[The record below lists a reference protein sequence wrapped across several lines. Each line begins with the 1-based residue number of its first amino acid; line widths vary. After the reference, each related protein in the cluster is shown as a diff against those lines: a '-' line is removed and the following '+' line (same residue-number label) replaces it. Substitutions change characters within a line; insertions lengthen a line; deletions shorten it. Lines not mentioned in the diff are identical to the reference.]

1 MASNLERFS
10 GYIGG
15 KVKGAASDFAA
26 GAKASVYSANPAM
39 FGGIESGVTGLK
51 NEFMRA
57 RNGDEKRARQERAQ
71 KNRERGFQEEQ
82 RNEQRYADE
91 QQQKIFKSMDD
102 KLEQILKALLR
113 GKDGG
118 DSLLGGLPLLGLG
131 FKGPGKTPPRVPG
144 VDGKT
149 PPRVSDVDGKKPP
162 RVPDVDGKKPPK
174 IVDPELK
181 KIRLRGLGFFDDIV
195 KSFEK
200 MKTSLFKTS
209 IKFPEL
215 ERYATSMADD
225 MGKSVKAIGDMSDSI
240 KASRESLLAKFGPQ
254 TGKGGKALSGA
265 ALDSRLGK
273 LAGEADNLPKLMELP
288 GEGKA
293 GGAVADA
300 AKGGDILDSMSKA
313 TKAFS
318 AEGAI
323 GKVFKGLAVFA
334 AGMGKA
340 VAGPLKLLVELTDIG
355 QFAKG
360 IGKVLGPIGI
370 IFGIFDGLMNAL
382 DTEGLAETLGKDVG
396 KIGMQ
401 ERISGFIGGFIGSIG
416 GLFDLVSG
424 LMGIELEGKSIQ
436 KKMTDTFTKFFD
448 DIFEELGIIFKAVG
462 EFLQSEPV
470 QIVFDY
476 IKDMTG
482 NFMKGIVS
490 IFKLLA
496 AIVTWDVDKMK
507 SAGIDLSRVI
517 TNSFKALGNVIID
530 AINYLINKFNNLLP
544 GSGIGTIDRFEKSGP
559 VEDWTDRD
567 VDAWLAQNTQA
578 EVSEEQKKQAEKKQ
592 RQVDNAQANYIEV
605 LNNQRYYDVDGNVKD
620 DFFGNNRRII
630 DTAQKKFEEALE
642 AQRLWQSENNIDNT
656 KYDQV
661 LAEQNRRA
669 AAGADPV
676 PSPSPAA
683 GTETSEEGT
692 ETSEEGTEKPPEE
705 QPPTKGDTT
714 EQTDAITTATTDVG
728 NIINDGNVEA
738 MDNAAE
744 LSEAE
749 RLQQEALA
757 VANADHQANLNSE
770 MQRAY
775 HVGVD
780 RMLAGQSELMRSLV
794 GPLLKGEDSGGP
806 LGNIFG
812 SIFGKDSKLGK
823 IGDVLG
829 SFLGKG
835 EGGLFDKISETFGS
849 IKETVSDFTG
859 VFKDFFADAKGS
871 GTDLAG
877 TFGGSFQGNFTGSKL
892 GDLIGSK
899 LSGELGF
906 EGNANSAVYAF
917 AKDLA
922 APGGGFSNFSETL
935 NHPSFAGGLNAIS
948 ALWNG
953 APVSNARGAIGAG
966 LNIYSLIKGGA
977 AGGII
982 GGGIANLGSRMVA
995 SQAAKMYGQ
1004 QGLAA
1009 LSQAGMGN
1017 AALSGAAKTGLMGK
1031 AGSMLGNFGAG
1042 MQSGAATGFNLT
1054 GGLGQSTVSG
1064 TMGAAAGAIGNGMM
1078 TYAIANMLSGGY
1090 EINKHLNKIAGA
1102 VGAFFGPVGSAV
1114 VGVVMGGLNRLFGR
1128 KAKKVTATGLDI
1140 ELGTETTGQQY
1151 SEWIKKGGKY
1161 RSDKKGTDY
1170 SAMDQGLIDFFSDA
1184 AGELQTGIG
1193 KLADV
1198 MGMGADDVVGFTKAY
1213 KIDLTGMSAKE
1224 QQKAI
1229 ADAMMTYASDAIK
1242 MTYGDVSRF
1251 AKEGESTLDT
1261 FGRMASATENVA
1273 YWFDA
1278 LGYTAEKT
1286 NDMFNKMAENDGLF
1300 SAGNGMFNFNFEDT
1314 PFYKNMISQIGGEA
1328 GASALD
1334 YEFAGG
1340 RGGPNG
1346 YGIDIYSLMNAR
1358 AMAAA
1363 ASAGA
1368 TPVEPTEE
1376 QKKLAIAGAKANF
1389 VEMLGGQQMF
1399 GKTMQGYF
1407 STFYSKEE
1415 QAEFMARQA
1424 TIQAKA
1430 ALDAVEAELE
1440 SLSDQFS
1447 EIDPNVAESLDN
1459 IKSQKEVDEAKENY
1473 RKAIESAMESGD
1485 MALAAELLKSS
1496 EVFMQAANL
1505 QLQAAEM
1512 NGNAT
1517 KEQVDLFSDM
1527 SEFGS
1532 GGGGV
1537 AQMKDTRTLNEI
1549 EETAL
1554 GQIVGGGL
1562 TSNNVSAGEFDTN
1575 VGSGVAALAAEGVVE
1590 VMNNNSGTGSADN
1603 LVVGGTAVENQNVI
1617 SSNPAIIGSNNM
1629 TSNDV
1634 INNVNIANVG
1644 VRDFNPMLAVNVRG
1658 ITMGH
1663 IGIGSM

>member
-57 RNGDEKRARQERAQ
+57 RSGDEKRARQERAQ

-102 KLEQILKALLR
+102 KLEQILKALLK

-149 PPRVSDVDGKKPP
+149 PPRVSG
-162 RVPDVDGKKPPK
+162 VDGKKPPK

-254 TGKGGKALSGA
+254 FGKGGKALSGA

-293 GGAVADA
+293 AGAAADA
-300 AKGGDILDSMSKA
+300 AKGAD
-313 TKAFS
+313 
-318 AEGAI
+318 
-323 GKVFKGLAVFA
+323 A
-334 AGMGKA
+334 AGDASKFKNILNMDVGKLFGDMNGKLMKLLE
-340 VAGPLKLLVELTDIG
+340 GPLKFIASLTDVGPLI
-355 QFAKG
+355 KG
-360 IGKVLGPIGI
+360 IGKVAGPLGVLIGI
-370 IFGIFDGLMNAL
+370 YDGLMNAL
-382 DTEGLAETLGKDVG
+382 DTEQLQETLGKTDIT
-396 KIGMQ
+396 IGD
-401 ERISGFIGGFIGSIG
+401 RFAGFIGGFIGSIG
-416 GLFDLVSG
+416 GLFDLLLGVMGIQYEGESIQDFLTNGITKLASFSFEAIGDYFKLVGAYFEGIYGLVTGDQERIQNSKDKFEYLGEKWFGWTDDFGRIVGGMIANSIEDIKLSLNIMKESVVGIFDG
-424 LMGIELEGKSIQ
+424 LMLEISIVGDELAKKGNEIWNGGRVLIARAVNGIVDGVRWAVNWVIDAMNSITESVINAVPDSIFGVNLRQQKSSAKQALKINRLEKTSDVIDEEAIQ
-436 KKMTDTFTKFFD
+436 KEHQEQQAALDASIAAKKGAKEALATKTLANIEQLETVSAETKLQMASANNAAQAERD
-448 DIFEELGIIFKAVG
+448 AEAAARQEELGIK
-462 EFLQSEPV
+462 
-470 QIVFDY
+470 
-476 IKDMTG
+476 TG
-482 NFMKGIVS
+482 FIDDPA
-490 IFKLLA
+490 LA
-496 AIVTWDVDKMK
+496 
-507 SAGIDLSRVI
+507 
-517 TNSFKALGNVIID
+517 
-530 AINYLINKFNNLLP
+530 
-544 GSGIGTIDRFEKSGP
+544 
-559 VEDWTDRD
+559 
-567 VDAWLAQNTQA
+567 
-578 EVSEEQKKQAEKKQ
+578 
-592 RQVDNAQANYIEV
+592 
-605 LNNQRYYDVDGNVKD
+605 
-620 DFFGNNRRII
+620 
-630 DTAQKKFEEALE
+630 
-642 AQRLWQSENNIDNT
+642 
-656 KYDQV
+656 
-661 LAEQNRRA
+661 
-669 AAGADPV
+669 
-676 PSPSPAA
+676 
-683 GTETSEEGT
+683 
-692 ETSEEGTEKPPEE
+692 EKPPEE

-794 GPLLKGEDSGGP
+794 GPLLKGQGGEEGGF
-806 LGNIFG
+806 L
-812 SIFGKDSKLGK
+812 SKLFGGGK
-823 IGDVLG
+823 EGGFFSKFGDSLG
-829 SFLGKG
+829 SFFGKG
-835 EGGLFDKISETFGS
+835 TGGWFDKTTGFFDGAKDLFGGIKDTFGS
-849 IKETVSDFTG
+849 ISGAFDELLG
-859 VFKDFFADAKGS
+859 GGGS
-871 GTDLAG
+871 GTNILKTAG
-877 TFGGSFQGNFTGSKL
+877 FGGSFNTGDPLANLL
-892 GDLIGSK
+892 GGK
-899 LSGELGF
+899 LSEELGLSGVGTNAVAGTLKNIVGGMGV
-906 EGNANSAVYAF
+906 GNSFRSA
-917 AKDLA
+917 LA
-922 APGGGFSNFSETL
+922 GPGGL
-935 NHPSFAGGLNAIS
+935 AGGLGAALTIGSADINTVGGALSGGLGIYQLLKGGGLASMLGGGISQLGAKMTAQAAANFMAANA
-948 ALWNG
+948 G
-953 APVSNARGAIGAG
+953 P
-966 LNIYSLIKGGA
+966 YSLAYAGKQGMLGA
-977 AGGII
+977 AG
-982 GGGIANLGSRMVA
+982 
-995 SQAAKMYGQ
+995 
-1004 QGLAA
+1004 
-1009 LSQAGMGN
+1009 N
-1017 AALSGAAKTGLMGK
+1017 A
-1031 AGSMLGNFGAG
+1031 LGNFGAG
-1042 MQSGAATGFNLT
+1042 MADPTALFGNGGMATK
-1054 GGLGQSTVSG
+1054 LG
-1064 TMGAAAGAIGNGMM
+1064 AGAGAVASGFM
-1078 TYAIANMLSGGY
+1078 AKGVGDFVSGGY
-1090 EINKHLNKIAGA
+1090 TLNKHLTTAGGLLA
-1102 VGAFFGPVGSAV
+1102 GIGATGALGPLLAAGPAGIVI
-1114 VGVVMGGLNRLFGR
+1114 GVVAGLANRLFGR
-1128 KAKKVTATGLDI
+1128 KAKEYTDVGLD
-1140 ELGTETTGQQY
+1140 LNMGTDTSGQVY
-1151 SEWIKKGGKY
+1151 KDWIKKGGTY
-1161 RSDKKGTDY
+1161 RSDKKGTEYEALDSELVSY
-1170 SAMDQGLIDFFSDA
+1170 LNDSAGTIQSSY
-1184 AGELQTGIG
+1184 G
-1193 KLADV
+1193 KLAET
-1198 MGMGADDVVGFTKAY
+1198 MGLSAGAIVGFTKSY
-1213 KIDLTGMSAKE
+1213 KISLEGLSGPE
-1224 QQKAI
+1224 QQKKI
-1229 ADAMMTYASDAIK
+1229 AEFVQKYADDAIK
-1242 MTYGDVSRF
+1242 SSYGNVSKF
-1251 AKEGESTLDT
+1251 ALEGEKTTDT
-1261 FGRMASATENVA
+1261 FVRMASATENVA

>member
-57 RNGDEKRARQERAQ
+57 RSGDEKRARQERAQ

-102 KLEQILKALLR
+102 KLEQILKALLK

-149 PPRVSDVDGKKPP
+149 PPRVSG
-162 RVPDVDGKKPPK
+162 VDGKKPPK

-254 TGKGGKALSGA
+254 FGKGGKALSGA

-293 GGAVADA
+293 AGAAADA
-300 AKGGDILDSMSKA
+300 AKGAD
-313 TKAFS
+313 
-318 AEGAI
+318 
-323 GKVFKGLAVFA
+323 A
-334 AGMGKA
+334 AGDASKFKNILNMDVGKLFGDMNGKLMKLLE
-340 VAGPLKLLVELTDIG
+340 GPLKFIASLTDVGPLI
-355 QFAKG
+355 KG
-360 IGKVLGPIGI
+360 IGKVAGPLGVLIGI
-370 IFGIFDGLMNAL
+370 YDGLMNAL
-382 DTEGLAETLGKDVG
+382 DTEQLQETLGKTDIT
-396 KIGMQ
+396 IGD
-401 ERISGFIGGFIGSIG
+401 RFAGFIGGFIGSIG
-416 GLFDLVSG
+416 GLFDLLLGVMGIQYEGESIQDFLTNGITKLASFSFEAIGDYFKLVGAYFEGIYGLVTGDQERIQNSKDKFEYLGEKWFGWTDDFGRIVGGMIANSIEDIKLSLNIMKESIVGIFDG
-424 LMGIELEGKSIQ
+424 LMLEISIVGDELAKKGNEIWNGGRVLIARAVNGIVDGVRWAVNWVIDAMNSITESVINAVPDSIFGVNLRQQKSSAKQALKINRLEKTSDVIDEEAIQ
-436 KKMTDTFTKFFD
+436 KEHQEQQAALDASIAAKKGAKEALATKTLANIEQLETVSAETKLQMASANNAAQAERD
-448 DIFEELGIIFKAVG
+448 AEAAARQEELGIK
-462 EFLQSEPV
+462 
-470 QIVFDY
+470 
-476 IKDMTG
+476 TG
-482 NFMKGIVS
+482 FIDDPA
-490 IFKLLA
+490 LA
-496 AIVTWDVDKMK
+496 
-507 SAGIDLSRVI
+507 
-517 TNSFKALGNVIID
+517 
-530 AINYLINKFNNLLP
+530 
-544 GSGIGTIDRFEKSGP
+544 
-559 VEDWTDRD
+559 
-567 VDAWLAQNTQA
+567 
-578 EVSEEQKKQAEKKQ
+578 
-592 RQVDNAQANYIEV
+592 
-605 LNNQRYYDVDGNVKD
+605 
-620 DFFGNNRRII
+620 
-630 DTAQKKFEEALE
+630 
-642 AQRLWQSENNIDNT
+642 
-656 KYDQV
+656 
-661 LAEQNRRA
+661 
-669 AAGADPV
+669 
-676 PSPSPAA
+676 
-683 GTETSEEGT
+683 
-692 ETSEEGTEKPPEE
+692 EKPPEE

-794 GPLLKGEDSGGP
+794 GPLLKGQGGEEGGF
-806 LGNIFG
+806 L
-812 SIFGKDSKLGK
+812 SKLFGGGK
-823 IGDVLG
+823 EGGFFSKFGDSLG
-829 SFLGKG
+829 SFFGKG
-835 EGGLFDKISETFGS
+835 TGGWFDKTTGFFDGAKDLFGGIKDTFGS
-849 IKETVSDFTG
+849 ISGAFDELLG
-859 VFKDFFADAKGS
+859 GGGS
-871 GTDLAG
+871 GTNILKTAG
-877 TFGGSFQGNFTGSKL
+877 FGGSFNTGDPLANLL
-892 GDLIGSK
+892 GGK
-899 LSGELGF
+899 LSEELGLSGVGTNAVAGTLKNIVGGMGV
-906 EGNANSAVYAF
+906 GNSFRSA
-917 AKDLA
+917 LA
-922 APGGGFSNFSETL
+922 GPGGL
-935 NHPSFAGGLNAIS
+935 AGGLGAALTIGSADINTVGGALSGGLGIYQLLKGGGLASMLGGGISQLGAKMTAQAAANFMAANA
-948 ALWNG
+948 G
-953 APVSNARGAIGAG
+953 P
-966 LNIYSLIKGGA
+966 YSLAYAGKQGMLGA
-977 AGGII
+977 AG
-982 GGGIANLGSRMVA
+982 
-995 SQAAKMYGQ
+995 
-1004 QGLAA
+1004 
-1009 LSQAGMGN
+1009 N
-1017 AALSGAAKTGLMGK
+1017 A
-1031 AGSMLGNFGAG
+1031 LGNFGAG
-1042 MQSGAATGFNLT
+1042 MADPTALFGNGGMATK
-1054 GGLGQSTVSG
+1054 LG
-1064 TMGAAAGAIGNGMM
+1064 AGAGAVASGFM
-1078 TYAIANMLSGGY
+1078 AKGVGDFVSGGY
-1090 EINKHLNKIAGA
+1090 TLNKHLTTAGGLLA
-1102 VGAFFGPVGSAV
+1102 GIGATGALGPLLAAGPAGIVI
-1114 VGVVMGGLNRLFGR
+1114 GVVAGLANRLFGR
-1128 KAKKVTATGLDI
+1128 KAKEYTDVGLD
-1140 ELGTETTGQQY
+1140 LNMGTDTSGQVY
-1151 SEWIKKGGKY
+1151 KDWIKKGGTY
-1161 RSDKKGTDY
+1161 RSDKKGTEYEALDSELVSY
-1170 SAMDQGLIDFFSDA
+1170 LNDSAGTIQSSY
-1184 AGELQTGIG
+1184 G
-1193 KLADV
+1193 KLAET
-1198 MGMGADDVVGFTKAY
+1198 MGLSAGAIVGFTKSY
-1213 KIDLTGMSAKE
+1213 KISLEGLSGPE
-1224 QQKAI
+1224 QQKKI
-1229 ADAMMTYASDAIK
+1229 AEFVQKYADDAIK
-1242 MTYGDVSRF
+1242 SSYGNVSKF
-1251 AKEGESTLDT
+1251 ALEGEKTTDT
-1261 FGRMASATENVA
+1261 FVRMASATENVA

-1537 AQMKDTRTLNEI
+1537 EQMKDTRTLNEI

-1562 TSNNVSAGEFDTN
+1562 TSNNVSAGEFGAN

>member
-102 KLEQILKALLR
+102 KLEQILKALLK

-149 PPRVSDVDGKKPP
+149 PPRVSG
-162 RVPDVDGKKPPK
+162 VDGKKPPK

-254 TGKGGKALSGA
+254 FGKGGKALSGA

-293 GGAVADA
+293 AGAAADA
-300 AKGGDILDSMSKA
+300 AKGAD
-313 TKAFS
+313 
-318 AEGAI
+318 
-323 GKVFKGLAVFA
+323 A
-334 AGMGKA
+334 AGDASKFKNILNMDVGKLFGDMNGKLMKLLE
-340 VAGPLKLLVELTDIG
+340 GPLKFIASLTDVGPLI
-355 QFAKG
+355 KG
-360 IGKVLGPIGI
+360 IGKVAGPLGVLIGI
-370 IFGIFDGLMNAL
+370 YDGLMNAL
-382 DTEGLAETLGKDVG
+382 DTEQLQETLGKTDIT
-396 KIGMQ
+396 IGD
-401 ERISGFIGGFIGSIG
+401 RFAGFIGGFIGSIG
-416 GLFDLVSG
+416 GLFDLLLGVMGIQYEGESIQDFLTNGITKLASFSFEAIGDYFKLVGAYFEGIYGLVTGDQERIQNSKDKFEYLGEKWFGWTDDFGRIVGGMIANSIEDIKLSLNIMKESIVGIFDG
-424 LMGIELEGKSIQ
+424 LMLEISIVGDELAKKGNEIWNGGRVLIARAVNGIVDGVRWAVNWVIDAMNSITESVINAVPDSIFGVNLRQQKSSAKQALKINRLEKTSDVIDEEAIQ
-436 KKMTDTFTKFFD
+436 KEHQEQQAALDASIAAKKGAKEALATKTLANIEQLETVSAETKLQMASANNAAQAERD
-448 DIFEELGIIFKAVG
+448 AEAAARQEELGIK
-462 EFLQSEPV
+462 
-470 QIVFDY
+470 
-476 IKDMTG
+476 TG
-482 NFMKGIVS
+482 FIDDPA
-490 IFKLLA
+490 LA
-496 AIVTWDVDKMK
+496 
-507 SAGIDLSRVI
+507 
-517 TNSFKALGNVIID
+517 
-530 AINYLINKFNNLLP
+530 
-544 GSGIGTIDRFEKSGP
+544 
-559 VEDWTDRD
+559 
-567 VDAWLAQNTQA
+567 
-578 EVSEEQKKQAEKKQ
+578 
-592 RQVDNAQANYIEV
+592 
-605 LNNQRYYDVDGNVKD
+605 
-620 DFFGNNRRII
+620 
-630 DTAQKKFEEALE
+630 
-642 AQRLWQSENNIDNT
+642 
-656 KYDQV
+656 
-661 LAEQNRRA
+661 
-669 AAGADPV
+669 
-676 PSPSPAA
+676 
-683 GTETSEEGT
+683 
-692 ETSEEGTEKPPEE
+692 EKPPEE

-728 NIINDGNVEA
+728 HIINDGNVEA

-794 GPLLKGEDSGGP
+794 GPLLKGQGGEEGGF
-806 LGNIFG
+806 L
-812 SIFGKDSKLGK
+812 SKLFGGGK
-823 IGDVLG
+823 EGGFFSKFGDSLG
-829 SFLGKG
+829 SFFGKG
-835 EGGLFDKISETFGS
+835 TGGWFDKTTGFFDGAKDLFGGIKDTFGS
-849 IKETVSDFTG
+849 ISGAFDELLG
-859 VFKDFFADAKGS
+859 GGGS
-871 GTDLAG
+871 GTNILKTAG
-877 TFGGSFQGNFTGSKL
+877 FGGSFNTGDPLANLL
-892 GDLIGSK
+892 GGK
-899 LSGELGF
+899 LSEELGLSGVGTNAVAGTLKNIVGGMGV
-906 EGNANSAVYAF
+906 GNSFRSA
-917 AKDLA
+917 LA
-922 APGGGFSNFSETL
+922 GPGGL
-935 NHPSFAGGLNAIS
+935 AGGLGAALTIGSADINTVGGALSGGLGIYQLLKGGGLASMLGGGISQLGAKMTAQAAANFMAANA
-948 ALWNG
+948 G
-953 APVSNARGAIGAG
+953 P
-966 LNIYSLIKGGA
+966 YSLAYAGKQGMLGA
-977 AGGII
+977 AG
-982 GGGIANLGSRMVA
+982 
-995 SQAAKMYGQ
+995 
-1004 QGLAA
+1004 
-1009 LSQAGMGN
+1009 N
-1017 AALSGAAKTGLMGK
+1017 A
-1031 AGSMLGNFGAG
+1031 LGNFGAG
-1042 MQSGAATGFNLT
+1042 MADPTALFGNGGMATK
-1054 GGLGQSTVSG
+1054 LG
-1064 TMGAAAGAIGNGMM
+1064 AGAGAVASGFM
-1078 TYAIANMLSGGY
+1078 AKGVGDFVSGGY
-1090 EINKHLNKIAGA
+1090 TLNKHLTTAGGLLA
-1102 VGAFFGPVGSAV
+1102 GIGATGALGPLLAAGPAGIVI
-1114 VGVVMGGLNRLFGR
+1114 GVVAGLANRLFGR
-1128 KAKKVTATGLDI
+1128 KAKEYTDVGLD
-1140 ELGTETTGQQY
+1140 LNMGTDTSGQVY
-1151 SEWIKKGGKY
+1151 KDWIKKGGTY
-1161 RSDKKGTDY
+1161 RSDKKGTEYEALDSELVSY
-1170 SAMDQGLIDFFSDA
+1170 LNDSAGTIQSSY
-1184 AGELQTGIG
+1184 G
-1193 KLADV
+1193 KLAET
-1198 MGMGADDVVGFTKAY
+1198 MGLSAGAIVGFTKSY
-1213 KIDLTGMSAKE
+1213 KISLEGLSGPE
-1224 QQKAI
+1224 QQKKI
-1229 ADAMMTYASDAIK
+1229 AEFVQKYADDAIK
-1242 MTYGDVSRF
+1242 SSYGNVSKF
-1251 AKEGESTLDT
+1251 ALEGEKTTDT
-1261 FGRMASATENVA
+1261 FVRMASATENVA

-1473 RKAIESAMESGD
+1473 RKAIEAAMESGD

-1537 AQMKDTRTLNEI
+1537 EQMKDTRTLNEI
-1549 EETAL
+1549 EETTL
-1554 GQIVGGGL
+1554 GQIVDGGL
-1562 TSNNVSAGEFDTN
+1562 TSNNVSAGEFDAN

>member
-57 RNGDEKRARQERAQ
+57 RSGDEKRARQERAQ

-102 KLEQILKALLR
+102 KLEQILKALLK

-149 PPRVSDVDGKKPP
+149 PPRVSG
-162 RVPDVDGKKPPK
+162 VDGKKPPK

-254 TGKGGKALSGA
+254 FGKGGKALSGA

-293 GGAVADA
+293 AGAAADA
-300 AKGGDILDSMSKA
+300 AKGAD
-313 TKAFS
+313 
-318 AEGAI
+318 
-323 GKVFKGLAVFA
+323 A
-334 AGMGKA
+334 AGDASKFKNILNMDVGKLFGDMNGKLMKLLE
-340 VAGPLKLLVELTDIG
+340 GPLKFIASLTDVGPLI
-355 QFAKG
+355 KG
-360 IGKVLGPIGI
+360 IGKVAGPLGVLIGI
-370 IFGIFDGLMNAL
+370 YDGLMNAL
-382 DTEGLAETLGKDVG
+382 DTEQLQETLGKTDIT
-396 KIGMQ
+396 IGD
-401 ERISGFIGGFIGSIG
+401 RFAGFIGGFIGSIG
-416 GLFDLVSG
+416 GLFDLLLGVMGIQYEGESIQDFLTNGITKLASFSFEAIGDYFKLVGAYYEGIYGLVTGDQERIQNSKDKFEYLGEKWFGWTDDFGRIVGGMIANSIEDIKLSLNIMKESVVGIFDG
-424 LMGIELEGKSIQ
+424 LMLEISIVGDELAKKGNEIWNGGRVLIARAVNGIVDGVRWAVNWVIDAMNSITESVINAVPDSIFGVNLRQQKSSAKQALKINRLEKTSDVIDEEAIQ
-436 KKMTDTFTKFFD
+436 KEHQEQQAALDASIAAKKGAKEALATKTLANIEQLETVSAETKLQMASANNAAQAERD
-448 DIFEELGIIFKAVG
+448 AEAAARQEELGIK
-462 EFLQSEPV
+462 
-470 QIVFDY
+470 
-476 IKDMTG
+476 TG
-482 NFMKGIVS
+482 FIDDPA
-490 IFKLLA
+490 LA
-496 AIVTWDVDKMK
+496 
-507 SAGIDLSRVI
+507 
-517 TNSFKALGNVIID
+517 
-530 AINYLINKFNNLLP
+530 
-544 GSGIGTIDRFEKSGP
+544 
-559 VEDWTDRD
+559 
-567 VDAWLAQNTQA
+567 
-578 EVSEEQKKQAEKKQ
+578 
-592 RQVDNAQANYIEV
+592 
-605 LNNQRYYDVDGNVKD
+605 
-620 DFFGNNRRII
+620 
-630 DTAQKKFEEALE
+630 
-642 AQRLWQSENNIDNT
+642 
-656 KYDQV
+656 
-661 LAEQNRRA
+661 
-669 AAGADPV
+669 
-676 PSPSPAA
+676 
-683 GTETSEEGT
+683 
-692 ETSEEGTEKPPEE
+692 EKPPEE

-794 GPLLKGEDSGGP
+794 GPLLKGQGGEEGGF
-806 LGNIFG
+806 L
-812 SIFGKDSKLGK
+812 SKLFGGGK
-823 IGDVLG
+823 EGGFFSKFGDSLG
-829 SFLGKG
+829 SFFGKG
-835 EGGLFDKISETFGS
+835 TGGWFDKTTGFFDGAKDLFGGIKDTFGS
-849 IKETVSDFTG
+849 ISGAFDELLG
-859 VFKDFFADAKGS
+859 GGGS
-871 GTDLAG
+871 GTNILKTAG
-877 TFGGSFQGNFTGSKL
+877 FGGSFNTGDPLANLL
-892 GDLIGSK
+892 GGK
-899 LSGELGF
+899 LSEELGLSGVGTNAVAGTLKNIVGGMGV
-906 EGNANSAVYAF
+906 GNSFRSA
-917 AKDLA
+917 LA
-922 APGGGFSNFSETL
+922 GPGGL
-935 NHPSFAGGLNAIS
+935 AGGLGAALTIGSADINTVGGALSGGLGIYQLLKGGGLASMLGGGISQLGAKMTAQAAANFMAANA
-948 ALWNG
+948 G
-953 APVSNARGAIGAG
+953 P
-966 LNIYSLIKGGA
+966 YSLAYAGKQGMLGA
-977 AGGII
+977 AG
-982 GGGIANLGSRMVA
+982 
-995 SQAAKMYGQ
+995 
-1004 QGLAA
+1004 
-1009 LSQAGMGN
+1009 N
-1017 AALSGAAKTGLMGK
+1017 A
-1031 AGSMLGNFGAG
+1031 LGNFGAG
-1042 MQSGAATGFNLT
+1042 MADPTALFGNGGMATK
-1054 GGLGQSTVSG
+1054 LG
-1064 TMGAAAGAIGNGMM
+1064 AGAGAVASGFM
-1078 TYAIANMLSGGY
+1078 AKGVGDFVSGGY
-1090 EINKHLNKIAGA
+1090 TLNKHLTTAGGLLA
-1102 VGAFFGPVGSAV
+1102 GIGATGALGPLLAAGPAGIVI
-1114 VGVVMGGLNRLFGR
+1114 GVVAGLANRLFGR
-1128 KAKKVTATGLDI
+1128 KAKEYTDVGLD
-1140 ELGTETTGQQY
+1140 LNMGTDTSGQVY
-1151 SEWIKKGGKY
+1151 KDWIKKGGTY
-1161 RSDKKGTDY
+1161 RSDKKGTEYEALDSELVSY
-1170 SAMDQGLIDFFSDA
+1170 LNDSAGTIQSSY
-1184 AGELQTGIG
+1184 G
-1193 KLADV
+1193 KLAET
-1198 MGMGADDVVGFTKAY
+1198 MGLSAGAIVGFTKSY
-1213 KIDLTGMSAKE
+1213 KISLEGLSGPE
-1224 QQKAI
+1224 QQKKI
-1229 ADAMMTYASDAIK
+1229 AEFVQKYADDAIK
-1242 MTYGDVSRF
+1242 SSYGNVSKF
-1251 AKEGESTLDT
+1251 ALEGEKTTDT
-1261 FGRMASATENVA
+1261 FVRMASATENVA

>member
-57 RNGDEKRARQERAQ
+57 RSGDEKRARQERAQ

-102 KLEQILKALLR
+102 KLEQILKALLK

-149 PPRVSDVDGKKPP
+149 PPRVSG
-162 RVPDVDGKKPPK
+162 VDGKKPPK

-254 TGKGGKALSGA
+254 FGKGGKALSGA

-293 GGAVADA
+293 AGAAADA
-300 AKGGDILDSMSKA
+300 AKGAD
-313 TKAFS
+313 
-318 AEGAI
+318 
-323 GKVFKGLAVFA
+323 A
-334 AGMGKA
+334 AGDASKFKNILNMDVGKLFGDMNGKLMKLLE
-340 VAGPLKLLVELTDIG
+340 GPLKFIASLTDVGPLI
-355 QFAKG
+355 KG
-360 IGKVLGPIGI
+360 IGKVAGPLGVLIGI
-370 IFGIFDGLMNAL
+370 YDGLMNAL
-382 DTEGLAETLGKDVG
+382 DTEQLQETLGKTDIT
-396 KIGMQ
+396 IGD
-401 ERISGFIGGFIGSIG
+401 RFAGFIGGFIGSIG
-416 GLFDLVSG
+416 GLFDLLLGVMGIQYEGESIQDFLTNGITKLASFSFEAIGDYFKLVGAYFEGIYGLVTGDQERIQNSKDKFEYLGEKWFGWTDDFGRIVGGMIANSIEDIKLSLNIMKESVVGIFDG
-424 LMGIELEGKSIQ
+424 LMLEISIVGDELAKKGNEIWNGGRVLIARAVNGIVDGVRWAVNWVIDAMNSITESVINAVPDSIFGVNLRQQKSSAKQALKINRLEKTSDVIDEEAIQ
-436 KKMTDTFTKFFD
+436 KEHQEQQAALDASIAAKKGAKEALATKTLANIEQLETVSAETKLQMASANNAAQAERD
-448 DIFEELGIIFKAVG
+448 AEAAARQEELGIK
-462 EFLQSEPV
+462 
-470 QIVFDY
+470 
-476 IKDMTG
+476 TG
-482 NFMKGIVS
+482 FIDDPA
-490 IFKLLA
+490 LA
-496 AIVTWDVDKMK
+496 
-507 SAGIDLSRVI
+507 
-517 TNSFKALGNVIID
+517 
-530 AINYLINKFNNLLP
+530 
-544 GSGIGTIDRFEKSGP
+544 
-559 VEDWTDRD
+559 
-567 VDAWLAQNTQA
+567 
-578 EVSEEQKKQAEKKQ
+578 
-592 RQVDNAQANYIEV
+592 
-605 LNNQRYYDVDGNVKD
+605 
-620 DFFGNNRRII
+620 
-630 DTAQKKFEEALE
+630 
-642 AQRLWQSENNIDNT
+642 
-656 KYDQV
+656 
-661 LAEQNRRA
+661 
-669 AAGADPV
+669 
-676 PSPSPAA
+676 
-683 GTETSEEGT
+683 
-692 ETSEEGTEKPPEE
+692 EKPPEE

-794 GPLLKGEDSGGP
+794 GPLLKGQGGEEGGF
-806 LGNIFG
+806 L
-812 SIFGKDSKLGK
+812 SKLFGGGK
-823 IGDVLG
+823 EGGFFSKFGDSLG
-829 SFLGKG
+829 SFFGKG
-835 EGGLFDKISETFGS
+835 TGGWFDKTTGFFDGAKDLFGGIKDTFGS
-849 IKETVSDFTG
+849 ISGAFDELLG
-859 VFKDFFADAKGS
+859 GGGS
-871 GTDLAG
+871 GTNILKTAG
-877 TFGGSFQGNFTGSKL
+877 FGGSFNTGDPLANLL
-892 GDLIGSK
+892 GGK
-899 LSGELGF
+899 LSEELGLSGVGTNAVAGTLKNIVGGMGV
-906 EGNANSAVYAF
+906 GNSFRSA
-917 AKDLA
+917 LA
-922 APGGGFSNFSETL
+922 GPGGL
-935 NHPSFAGGLNAIS
+935 AGGLGAALTIGSADINTVGGALSGGLGIYQLLKGGGLASMLGGGISQLGAKMTAQAAANFMAANA
-948 ALWNG
+948 G
-953 APVSNARGAIGAG
+953 P
-966 LNIYSLIKGGA
+966 YSLAYAGKQGMLGA
-977 AGGII
+977 AG
-982 GGGIANLGSRMVA
+982 
-995 SQAAKMYGQ
+995 
-1004 QGLAA
+1004 
-1009 LSQAGMGN
+1009 N
-1017 AALSGAAKTGLMGK
+1017 A
-1031 AGSMLGNFGAG
+1031 LGNFGAG
-1042 MQSGAATGFNLT
+1042 MADPTALFGNGGMATK
-1054 GGLGQSTVSG
+1054 LG
-1064 TMGAAAGAIGNGMM
+1064 AGAGAVASGFM
-1078 TYAIANMLSGGY
+1078 AKGVGDFVSGGY
-1090 EINKHLNKIAGA
+1090 TLNKHLTTAGGLLA
-1102 VGAFFGPVGSAV
+1102 GIGATGALGPLLAAGPAGIVI
-1114 VGVVMGGLNRLFGR
+1114 GVVAGLANRLFGR
-1128 KAKKVTATGLDI
+1128 KAKEYTDVGLD
-1140 ELGTETTGQQY
+1140 LNMGTDTSGQVY
-1151 SEWIKKGGKY
+1151 KDWIKKGGTY
-1161 RSDKKGTDY
+1161 RSDKKGTEYEALDSELVSY
-1170 SAMDQGLIDFFSDA
+1170 LNDSAGTIQSSY
-1184 AGELQTGIG
+1184 G
-1193 KLADV
+1193 KLAET
-1198 MGMGADDVVGFTKAY
+1198 MGLSAGAIVGFTKSY
-1213 KIDLTGMSAKE
+1213 KISLEGLSGPE
-1224 QQKAI
+1224 QQKKI
-1229 ADAMMTYASDAIK
+1229 AEFVQKYADDAIK
-1242 MTYGDVSRF
+1242 SSYGNVSKF
-1251 AKEGESTLDT
+1251 ALEGEKTTDT
-1261 FGRMASATENVA
+1261 FVRMASATENVA

-1537 AQMKDTRTLNEI
+1537 EQMKDTRTLNEI
-1549 EETAL
+1549 EETTL
-1554 GQIVGGGL
+1554 GQIFDGGL

>member
-57 RNGDEKRARQERAQ
+57 RSGDEKRARQERAQ

-102 KLEQILKALLR
+102 KLEQILKALLK

-149 PPRVSDVDGKKPP
+149 PPRVSG
-162 RVPDVDGKKPPK
+162 VDGKKPPK

-254 TGKGGKALSGA
+254 FGKGGKALSGA

-293 GGAVADA
+293 AGAAADA
-300 AKGGDILDSMSKA
+300 AKGAD
-313 TKAFS
+313 
-318 AEGAI
+318 
-323 GKVFKGLAVFA
+323 A
-334 AGMGKA
+334 AGDASKFKNILNMDVGKLFGDMNGKLMKLLE
-340 VAGPLKLLVELTDIG
+340 GPLKFIASLTDVGPLI
-355 QFAKG
+355 KG
-360 IGKVLGPIGI
+360 IGKVAGPLGVLIGI
-370 IFGIFDGLMNAL
+370 YDGLMNAL
-382 DTEGLAETLGKDVG
+382 DTEQLQETLGKTDIT
-396 KIGMQ
+396 IGD
-401 ERISGFIGGFIGSIG
+401 RFAGFIGGFIGSIG
-416 GLFDLVSG
+416 GLFDLLLGVMGIQYEGESIQDFLTNGITKLASFSFEAIGDYFKLVGAYFEGIYGLVTGDQERIQNSKDKFEYLGEKWFGWTDDFGRIVGGMIANSIEDIKLSLNIMKESIVGIFDG
-424 LMGIELEGKSIQ
+424 LMLEISIVGDELAKKGNEIWNGGRVLIARAVNGIVDGVRWAVNWVIDAMNSITESVINAVPDSIFGVNLRQQKSSAKQALKINRLEKTSDVIDEEAIQ
-436 KKMTDTFTKFFD
+436 KEHQEQQAALDASIAAKKGAKEALATKTLANIEQLETVSAETKLQMASANNAAQAERD
-448 DIFEELGIIFKAVG
+448 AEAAARQEELGIK
-462 EFLQSEPV
+462 
-470 QIVFDY
+470 
-476 IKDMTG
+476 TG
-482 NFMKGIVS
+482 FIDDPA
-490 IFKLLA
+490 LA
-496 AIVTWDVDKMK
+496 
-507 SAGIDLSRVI
+507 
-517 TNSFKALGNVIID
+517 
-530 AINYLINKFNNLLP
+530 
-544 GSGIGTIDRFEKSGP
+544 
-559 VEDWTDRD
+559 
-567 VDAWLAQNTQA
+567 
-578 EVSEEQKKQAEKKQ
+578 
-592 RQVDNAQANYIEV
+592 
-605 LNNQRYYDVDGNVKD
+605 
-620 DFFGNNRRII
+620 
-630 DTAQKKFEEALE
+630 
-642 AQRLWQSENNIDNT
+642 
-656 KYDQV
+656 
-661 LAEQNRRA
+661 
-669 AAGADPV
+669 
-676 PSPSPAA
+676 
-683 GTETSEEGT
+683 
-692 ETSEEGTEKPPEE
+692 EKPPEE

-794 GPLLKGEDSGGP
+794 GPLLKGQGGEEGGF
-806 LGNIFG
+806 L
-812 SIFGKDSKLGK
+812 SKLFGGGK
-823 IGDVLG
+823 EGGFFSKFGDSLG
-829 SFLGKG
+829 SFFGKG
-835 EGGLFDKISETFGS
+835 TGGWFDKTTGFFDGAKDLFGGIKDTFGS
-849 IKETVSDFTG
+849 ISGAFDELLG
-859 VFKDFFADAKGS
+859 GGGS
-871 GTDLAG
+871 GTNILKTAG
-877 TFGGSFQGNFTGSKL
+877 FGGSFNTGDPLANLL
-892 GDLIGSK
+892 GGK
-899 LSGELGF
+899 LSEELGLSGVGTNAVAGTLKNIVGGMGV
-906 EGNANSAVYAF
+906 GNSFRSA
-917 AKDLA
+917 LA
-922 APGGGFSNFSETL
+922 GPGGL
-935 NHPSFAGGLNAIS
+935 AGGLGAALTIGSADINTVGGALSGGLGIYQLLKGGGLASMLGGGISQLGAKMTAQAAANFMAANA
-948 ALWNG
+948 G
-953 APVSNARGAIGAG
+953 P
-966 LNIYSLIKGGA
+966 YSLAYAGKQGMLGA
-977 AGGII
+977 AG
-982 GGGIANLGSRMVA
+982 
-995 SQAAKMYGQ
+995 
-1004 QGLAA
+1004 
-1009 LSQAGMGN
+1009 N
-1017 AALSGAAKTGLMGK
+1017 A
-1031 AGSMLGNFGAG
+1031 LGNFGAG
-1042 MQSGAATGFNLT
+1042 MADPTALFGNGGMATK
-1054 GGLGQSTVSG
+1054 LG
-1064 TMGAAAGAIGNGMM
+1064 AGAGAVASGFM
-1078 TYAIANMLSGGY
+1078 AKGVGDFVSGGY
-1090 EINKHLNKIAGA
+1090 TLNKHLTTAGGLLA
-1102 VGAFFGPVGSAV
+1102 GIGATGALGPLLAAGPAGIVI
-1114 VGVVMGGLNRLFGR
+1114 GVVAGLANRLFGR
-1128 KAKKVTATGLDI
+1128 KAKEYTDVGLD
-1140 ELGTETTGQQY
+1140 LNMGTDTSGQVY
-1151 SEWIKKGGKY
+1151 KDWIKKGGTY
-1161 RSDKKGTDY
+1161 RSDKKGTEYEALDSELVSY
-1170 SAMDQGLIDFFSDA
+1170 LNDSAGTIQSSY
-1184 AGELQTGIG
+1184 G
-1193 KLADV
+1193 KLAET
-1198 MGMGADDVVGFTKAY
+1198 MGLSAGAIVGFTKSY
-1213 KIDLTGMSAKE
+1213 KISLEGLSGPE
-1224 QQKAI
+1224 QQKKI
-1229 ADAMMTYASDAIK
+1229 AEFVQKYADDAIK
-1242 MTYGDVSRF
+1242 SSYGNVSKF
-1251 AKEGESTLDT
+1251 ALEGEKTTDT
-1261 FGRMASATENVA
+1261 FVRMASATENVA

-1537 AQMKDTRTLNEI
+1537 EQMKDTRTLNEI

>member
-57 RNGDEKRARQERAQ
+57 RSGDEKRARQERAQ

-102 KLEQILKALLR
+102 KLEQILKALLK

-149 PPRVSDVDGKKPP
+149 PPRVSG
-162 RVPDVDGKKPPK
+162 VDGKKPPK

-254 TGKGGKALSGA
+254 FGKGGKALSGA

-293 GGAVADA
+293 AGAAADA
-300 AKGGDILDSMSKA
+300 AKGAD
-313 TKAFS
+313 
-318 AEGAI
+318 
-323 GKVFKGLAVFA
+323 A
-334 AGMGKA
+334 AGDASKFKNILNMDVGKLFGDMNGKLMKLLE
-340 VAGPLKLLVELTDIG
+340 GPLKFIASLTDVGPLI
-355 QFAKG
+355 KG
-360 IGKVLGPIGI
+360 IGKVAGPLGVLIGI
-370 IFGIFDGLMNAL
+370 YDGLMNAL
-382 DTEGLAETLGKDVG
+382 DTEQLQETLGKTDIT
-396 KIGMQ
+396 IGD
-401 ERISGFIGGFIGSIG
+401 RFAGFIGGFIGSIG
-416 GLFDLVSG
+416 GLFDLLLGVMGIQYEGESIQDFLTNGITKLASFSFEAIGDYFKLVGAYFEGIYGLVTGDQERIQNSKDKFEYLGEKWFGWTDDFGRIVGGMIANSIEDIKLSLNIMKESVVGIFDG
-424 LMGIELEGKSIQ
+424 LMLEISIVGDELAKKGNEIWNGGRVLIARAVNGIVDGVRWAVNWVIDAMNSITESVINAVPDSIFGVNLRQQKSSAKQALKINRLEKTSDVIDEEAIQ
-436 KKMTDTFTKFFD
+436 KEHQEQQAALDASIAAKKGAKEALATKTLANIEQLETVSAETKLQMASANNAAQAERD
-448 DIFEELGIIFKAVG
+448 AEAAARQEELGIK
-462 EFLQSEPV
+462 
-470 QIVFDY
+470 
-476 IKDMTG
+476 TG
-482 NFMKGIVS
+482 FIDDPA
-490 IFKLLA
+490 LA
-496 AIVTWDVDKMK
+496 
-507 SAGIDLSRVI
+507 
-517 TNSFKALGNVIID
+517 
-530 AINYLINKFNNLLP
+530 
-544 GSGIGTIDRFEKSGP
+544 
-559 VEDWTDRD
+559 
-567 VDAWLAQNTQA
+567 
-578 EVSEEQKKQAEKKQ
+578 
-592 RQVDNAQANYIEV
+592 
-605 LNNQRYYDVDGNVKD
+605 
-620 DFFGNNRRII
+620 
-630 DTAQKKFEEALE
+630 
-642 AQRLWQSENNIDNT
+642 
-656 KYDQV
+656 
-661 LAEQNRRA
+661 
-669 AAGADPV
+669 
-676 PSPSPAA
+676 
-683 GTETSEEGT
+683 
-692 ETSEEGTEKPPEE
+692 EKPPEE

-728 NIINDGNVEA
+728 HIINDGNVEA

-794 GPLLKGEDSGGP
+794 GPLLKGQGGEEGGF
-806 LGNIFG
+806 L
-812 SIFGKDSKLGK
+812 SKLFGGGK
-823 IGDVLG
+823 EGGFFSKFGDSLG
-829 SFLGKG
+829 SFFGKG
-835 EGGLFDKISETFGS
+835 TGGWFDKTTGFFDGAKDLFGGIKDTFGS
-849 IKETVSDFTG
+849 ISGAFDELLG
-859 VFKDFFADAKGS
+859 GGGS
-871 GTDLAG
+871 GTNILKTAG
-877 TFGGSFQGNFTGSKL
+877 FGGSFNTGDPLANLL
-892 GDLIGSK
+892 GGK
-899 LSGELGF
+899 LSEELGLSGVGTNAVAGTLKNIVGGMGV
-906 EGNANSAVYAF
+906 GNSFRSA
-917 AKDLA
+917 LA
-922 APGGGFSNFSETL
+922 GPGGL
-935 NHPSFAGGLNAIS
+935 AGGLGAALTIGSADINTVGGALSGGLGIYQLLKGGGLASMLGGGISQLGAKMTAQAAANFMAANA
-948 ALWNG
+948 G
-953 APVSNARGAIGAG
+953 P
-966 LNIYSLIKGGA
+966 YSLAYAGKQGMLGA
-977 AGGII
+977 AG
-982 GGGIANLGSRMVA
+982 
-995 SQAAKMYGQ
+995 
-1004 QGLAA
+1004 
-1009 LSQAGMGN
+1009 N
-1017 AALSGAAKTGLMGK
+1017 A
-1031 AGSMLGNFGAG
+1031 LGNFGAG
-1042 MQSGAATGFNLT
+1042 MADPTALFGNGGMATKLGAGA
-1054 GGLGQSTVSG
+1054 
-1064 TMGAAAGAIGNGMM
+1064 GAAASGFMAKGVGDFV
-1078 TYAIANMLSGGY
+1078 SGGY
-1090 EINKHLNKIAGA
+1090 TLNKHLTTAGGLLA
-1102 VGAFFGPVGSAV
+1102 GIGATGALGPLLAAGPAGIVI
-1114 VGVVMGGLNRLFGR
+1114 GVVAGLANRLFGR
-1128 KAKKVTATGLDI
+1128 KAKEYTDVGLD
-1140 ELGTETTGQQY
+1140 LNMGTDTSGQVY
-1151 SEWIKKGGKY
+1151 KDWIKKGGTY
-1161 RSDKKGTDY
+1161 RSDKKGTEYEALDSELVSY
-1170 SAMDQGLIDFFSDA
+1170 LNDSAGTIQSSY
-1184 AGELQTGIG
+1184 G
-1193 KLADV
+1193 KLAET
-1198 MGMGADDVVGFTKAY
+1198 MGLSAGAIVGFTKSY
-1213 KIDLTGMSAKE
+1213 KISLEGLSGPE
-1224 QQKAI
+1224 QQKKI
-1229 ADAMMTYASDAIK
+1229 AEFVQKYADDAIK
-1242 MTYGDVSRF
+1242 SSYGNVSKF
-1251 AKEGESTLDT
+1251 ALEGEKTTDT
-1261 FGRMASATENVA
+1261 FVRMASATENVA

-1537 AQMKDTRTLNEI
+1537 EQMKDTRTLNEI

-1562 TSNNVSAGEFDTN
+1562 TSNNVSAGEFDAN